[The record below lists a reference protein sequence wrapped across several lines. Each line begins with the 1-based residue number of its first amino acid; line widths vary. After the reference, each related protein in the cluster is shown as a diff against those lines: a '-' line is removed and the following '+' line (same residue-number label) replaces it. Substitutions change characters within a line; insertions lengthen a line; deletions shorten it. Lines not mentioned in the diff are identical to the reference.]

1 MTATYAWIIDKD
13 HLAVDWGIEG
23 EEPEDEAGTTGPSDA
38 DPVAL
43 KLLTGGGG
51 VKFRMYDGDGELYY
65 EGRFMDTTLDGHDLP
80 ETAFGPLD
88 DFGTPNAG
96 CTHIKYFTNHKWETL

>member
-1 MTATYAWIIDKD
+1 
-13 HLAVDWGIEG
+13 
-23 EEPEDEAGTTGPSDA
+23 
-38 DPVAL
+38 
-43 KLLTGGGG
+43 
-51 VKFRMYDGDGELYY
+51 MYDGDGELYY